1 MRTADQYGALPPVL
15 AEAAM
20 SSHGCRLRWAAAPA
34 RSASLVLLRLPSAG
48 RGRRGRV
55 PGRVLGVNSLEDILL
70 QIARCPRQPG
80 CFTGRDGTVRLI
92 KPLTGRE
99 DCPGLAFTEA
109 TAHGASPPQAARRLL
124 AAGGLSGRA
133 LRADPVGLG

>member
-1 MRTADQYGALPPVL
+1 MRTADQYGAPPPVL
-15 AEAAM
+15 AA
-20 SSHGCRLRWAAAPA
+20 RRPRPA
-34 RSASLVLLRLPSAG
+34 GQVP
-48 RGRRGRV
+48 GRV
-55 PGRVLGVNSLEDILL
+55 PGVDSLEDILL

-80 CFTGRDGTVRLI
+80 CLTGRDGTVRLI

-109 TAHGASPPQAARRLL
+109 TAHGASCPQAARRLL

-133 LRADPVGLG
+133 LRAGPAGLG